1 MKDDK
6 DIPTFDETVRIII
19 RDPLGFGTG
28 IMIDNVSFHTCPS
41 DRSVRIYGMMRAV
54 GAPSADHPEPE
65 IYYYFLDKSSNVL
78 HAGKGMHFG
87 SFHNNRFAPFEV
99 TIASDTAHHIWDK
112 VERIVLF
119 ASY

>member
-1 MKDDK
+1 MNNNK
-6 DIPTFDETVRIII
+6 DIPALDETVRIII

-54 GAPSADHPEPE
+54 EGSATVHKEPE

-78 HAGKGMHFG
+78 HAGSGMHFG
-87 SFHNNRFAPFEV
+87 SFHINRFAPFEI
-99 TIASDTAHHIWDK
+99 TIANDSSQHIWDNA
-112 VERIVLF
+112 ERIVLF

>member
-28 IMIDNVSFHTCPS
+28 IIIDNVSFHICPS
-41 DRSVRIYGMMRAV
+41 DQSVRIYGMMRAV
-54 GAPSADHPEPE
+54 EGSAADYPEPE
-65 IYYYFLDKSSNVL
+65 IYYYFLDKSSNVI
-78 HAGKGMHFG
+78 HAGSGMHFG
-87 SFHNNRFAPFEV
+87 SFHINRFAPFEI
-99 TIASDTAHHIWDK
+99 TIANDSSHLIWDK
-112 VERIVLF
+112 AERIVLF